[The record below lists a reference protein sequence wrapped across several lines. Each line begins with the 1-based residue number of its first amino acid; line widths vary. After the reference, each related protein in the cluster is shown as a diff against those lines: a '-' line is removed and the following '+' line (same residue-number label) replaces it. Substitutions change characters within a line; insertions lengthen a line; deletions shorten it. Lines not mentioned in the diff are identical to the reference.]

1 MSMVQDFARL
11 VIQMRE
17 AQKIREQYSSPSVSE
32 RARDLEAQVDREA
45 LAVLSGRIERP
56 DDLDV
61 ARWEGEGG
69 R

>member
-1 MSMVQDFARL
+1 MVQDFARL

-17 AQKIREQYSSPSVSE
+17 AQKIREQYATSQIVEE
-32 RARDLEAQVDREA
+32 RAQRLEAQVDREA

-61 ARWEGEGG
+61 VRWEGEGG